1 MLIQLDKK
9 KETKIILEKF
19 MKSNSQP
26 LTNTIKSKNEIKNNN
41 NNNKYFDSNE
51 PASKIKILKKNQN
64 KIKALMIHIN
74 KFNHK

>member
-41 NNNKYFDSNE
+41 NIS
-51 PASKIKILKKNQN
+51 
-64 KIKALMIHIN
+64 
-74 KFNHK
+74 